1 MDMVMVEVPAE
12 CANQVR
18 VGDVATL
25 FGGDG
30 EGAITLDEFAGW
42 AGTVS
47 YEILTGLGSRLPR
60 EYRW

>member
-1 MDMVMVEVPAE
+1 MDMIMVEVPPERAQ
-12 CANQVR
+12 QVR

-25 FGGDG
+25 FGGED

-42 AGTVS
+42 AGTIS

-60 EYRW
+60 EYRS